1 MIGIGEWCGL
11 SIDGMIK
18 KYRKL
23 NNLTQKE
30 LGARIGVSDKT
41 ISSWENNRTA
51 PDLEML
57 TLLYETLDIPPNECI
72 PITTGGAQQMK
83 HKVSMNS
90 FFLILFLFIVF
101 FSFFLINFQYK
112 NEWLDRFNPILK
124 SQTGYTTLPLGNID
138 GSTEFWVVNDA
149 FGHGTW
155 LTFSVGETTD
165 EKKYAIVKHKGL
177 YVKEARLISW
187 DSIPTDIKDLIH
199 LNYDESM
206 KRMNGEPNHH

>member
-90 FFLILFLFIVF
+90 FF
-101 FSFFLINFQYK
+101 
-112 NEWLDRFNPILK
+112 
-124 SQTGYTTLPLGNID
+124 
-138 GSTEFWVVNDA
+138 
-149 FGHGTW
+149 
-155 LTFSVGETTD
+155 
-165 EKKYAIVKHKGL
+165 
-177 YVKEARLISW
+177 
-187 DSIPTDIKDLIH
+187 
-199 LNYDESM
+199 
-206 KRMNGEPNHH
+206 